1 MTNLTTVK
9 VSMATRDELKKIA
22 DRDGVTLDAALQR
35 LLRSERQRQMGADL
49 AARPTSGEAAAW
61 VRGSTAAV
69 SRALG

>member
-1 MTNLTTVK
+1 
-9 VSMATRDELKKIA
+9 MATRDELKKIA

-35 LLRSERQRQMGADL
+35 LLRTERQRQMGADL
-49 AARPTSGEAAAW
+49 AARPASDEAAAW